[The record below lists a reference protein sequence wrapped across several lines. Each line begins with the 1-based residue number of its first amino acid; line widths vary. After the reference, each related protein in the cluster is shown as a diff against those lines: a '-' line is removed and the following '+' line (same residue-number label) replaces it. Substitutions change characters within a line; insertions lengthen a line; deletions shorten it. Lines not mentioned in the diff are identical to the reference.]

1 MTKKIVCLLLAIC
14 MMLIV
19 CSCDNGN
26 DQSDISD
33 DGQQGD
39 TGISFTINKETF
51 KADYINTAPVG
62 DKISI
67 YTHDYANDEGYIVS
81 LDQDFNDYTV
91 ISIRYFLKSDGRQES
106 YLYKVDMT
114 NESKKGMTIPYN
126 GFIAVIP
133 MAKLEGL
140 RVKEN
145 MITEISGFEGIINF
159 DRTDL
164 ATVSP
169 SDRTLTR
176 RITYIDPYKGMPEG
190 EQITFI
196 TENYVLESLPADS
209 VAFILTN
216 PTSTSYKIGEIRTDK
231 GIEKGECAII
241 FSGKYNKVFA
251 TSAFAVDDRITVQNT
266 DSLSSYS
273 SVPAVVAGEGDN
285 IVVYKSNSETSNT
298 VTDISN
304 GIFIYE
310 PTFGSQ
316 ITPSREGEFV
326 DVVVVNGIVAYIGES
341 GERVLMPTDGG
352 FVISF
357 NGSSKDK
364 SNDFKIG
371 QNVSAEL
378 INTEGVGDNYVR
390 YNDDIIGV
398 EYINVSRSTEGM
410 IIIYTSA
417 FGLSTLTNQYGT
429 EITVVD
435 GKITAIGRG
444 EGDAA
449 IPEDGYVISIHKDN
463 IAVNAFANAEIGD
476 DIEIVLSRSGYSAAE
491 LKVNGYNSIRNT
503 DMLIVYDKG
512 NTTNTNQYGYELCV
526 SADGRIIGEG
536 IGGNVAIPSG
546 GYVLSGHGT
555 AADALKALYN
565 VGADVIL
572 DKTTNSVKIIANPL
586 LICDSATI
594 LLESVKADFDDAQKR
609 FYDVDYKKAA
619 EMFDRIETLIQQSTV
634 AKSEGRISDT
644 INFAADACDLLE
656 EITYVTIVSK
666 PVENRAAWYR
676 STDKSDQEVR
686 ATLEKAK
693 MLGLNA
699 LYIETWYNGQ
709 VLGYSDIA
717 NIKHHSDLN
726 GDYDALEGFCRIAKE
741 YNIEIHAWVEDFF
754 IGTVAQSNSDPDAL
768 INKIPAEQILL
779 DREGRNYNQVQDGQF
794 VFLNPYN
801 RECRDLVLSVY
812 KEIIT
817 KYDVAGLHLDYIRF
831 PEWNYGTSDY
841 GYNEDTMEA
850 FKQQSGYKGNVK
862 VLISGTYYNQWVEFR
877 QNIINSFV
885 QEVYEMVMATRP
897 DVWISCAAYP
907 GIPEVKNTIY
917 QDVDNWVKNGW
928 IDEVFSMTYSES
940 NEYVSENASKF
951 VNLVGTD
958 SFYSVGLSA
967 FGETPSDTFA
977 QQFDVVRKAGADGS
991 AMFSLASVNSES
1003 WLKNSDKYAY
1013 GLVNGPHSAA
1023 SIQANRLNETLA
1035 AQIEYFEQKKTSL
1048 YGDAYIYGDVID
1060 SVLAELKQ
1068 EAQAF
1073 DLQNSTLEQ
1082 KKAYAENAYGKL
1094 DALYTAYNAASFEND
1109 NTYCRIQV
1117 KKDINEMRT
1126 TMARILSRINARC
1139 N

>member
-1 MTKKIVCLLLAIC
+1 MTKKIICLLLAIS
-14 MMLIV
+14 MMFIV

-26 DQSDISD
+26 DQSDVSD
-33 DGQQGD
+33 DKQNGD
-39 TGISFTINKETF
+39 VGIAFTIGKETF
-51 KADYINTAPVG
+51 KADLINTEPTG
-62 DKISI
+62 DKISV
-67 YTHDYANDEGYIVS
+67 YTHDYADDDGYIMS
-81 LDQDFNDYTV
+81 LDRDFNDYAV
-91 ISIRYFLKSDGRQES
+91 ISVRYFIRSDGKQES

-114 NESKKGMTIPYN
+114 NESKKGMMIPYN

-145 MITEISGFEGIINF
+145 MITEISGFEGTVKF

-169 SDRTLTR
+169 TDRTLTR
-176 RITYIDPYKGMPEG
+176 RITYIDPYKSMPEG
-190 EQITFI
+190 EQIVFI
-196 TENYVLESLPADS
+196 TEDYVLETLPADS
-209 VAFILTN
+209 VALILKN
-216 PTSTSYKIGEIRTDK
+216 PTSTSYKVAEIRTDK
-231 GIEKGECAII
+231 GIAEGECAII

-266 DSLSSYS
+266 NSLSSYT

-285 IVVYKSNSETSNT
+285 IVVYKSDSESANT
-298 VTDISN
+298 VTDIAN
-304 GIFIYE
+304 GIFVYE
-310 PTFGSQ
+310 PKFGSQ
-316 ITPSREGEFV
+316 ITPAREGEFV
-326 DVVVVNGIVAYIGES
+326 DVVVVNGIVAYIGEV

-357 NGSSKDK
+357 NGTSKDK
-364 SNDFKIG
+364 AGDFKIG

-378 INTEGVGDNYVR
+378 INTEGIGDNYVR
-390 YNDDIIGV
+390 YNDDAIGV
-398 EYINVSRSTEGM
+398 EYVNVTRSTEGM

-417 FGLSTLTNQYGT
+417 FGKSTLTNQYGT

-444 EGDAA
+444 EGDAP

-463 IAVNAFANAEIGD
+463 TAVSVFGDANVGD
-476 DIEIVLSRSGYSAAE
+476 SIDIVLSRSTYSAAE
-491 LKVNGYNSIRNT
+491 LNVDGYNTVRNT

-512 NTTNTNQYGYELCV
+512 KSTNTNQYGYELCV
-526 SADGRIIGEG
+526 SADGTIIGEG
-536 IGGNVAIPSG
+536 IGGNSSIPEG
-546 GYVLSGHGT
+546 GFVLSGHG
-555 AADALKALYN
+555 ASADALKALYC

-572 DKTTNSVKIIANPL
+572 DKTAGTVKVISNPL

-594 LLESVKADFDDAQKR
+594 LLESVKADFEDAQKR
-609 FYDVDYKKAA
+609 FYDVDYKKAT
-619 EMFDRIETLIQQSTV
+619 EMFDRIENLIEQSAT

-676 STDKSDQEVR
+676 STDKSDDEVR
-686 ATLEKAK
+686 TTLEKAK

-699 LYIETWYNGQ
+699 LYIETWYNGE
-709 VLGYSDIA
+709 VLGYSSIVG
-717 NIKHHSDLN
+717 HHDDLN

-741 YNIEIHAWVEDFF
+741 YGIEIHAWVEDFF
-754 IGTVAQSNSDPDAL
+754 IGTVSQSQSDPDAL
-768 INKIPAEQILL
+768 INKIPTEQILL

-801 RECRDLVLSVY
+801 RECRDFVLSVY

-850 FKQQSGYKGNVK
+850 FKQESGYKGNVK
-862 VLISGTYYNQWVEFR
+862 ALTSGTYYNQWVEFR

-885 QEVYEMVMATRP
+885 KEVYEMVMQTRP

-907 GIPEVKNTIY
+907 GIPDVKNTIY

-940 NEYVSENASKF
+940 NDYVGENASKF

-967 FGETPSDTFA
+967 FGETPSDIFA

-1003 WLKNSDKYAY
+1003 WLKTSDKYAY
-1013 GLVNGPHSAA
+1013 GLINGPHSSS

-1048 YGDAYIYGDVID
+1048 YGDAYVYGDVID

-1094 DALYTAYNAASFEND
+1094 DDLYKAYTSTQFD
-1109 NTYCRIQV
+1109 GDDTYCRIQV
-1117 KKDINEMRT
+1117 KKDIDEMRT

-1139 N
+1139 K